1 MRHGIPPLPC
11 FMVALMIDR
20 PISTEE
26 LAAGC
31 MVKPASI
38 RVRLCRTGS
47 YFGLMPDKL
56 PNGRLTWPA
65 DWRERMVANPKGKR
79 G

>member
-1 MRHGIPPLPC
+1 MNS
-11 FMVALMIDR
+11 R

-31 MVKPASI
+31 MVRPASI
-38 RVRLCRTGS
+38 RVKLCREGH
-47 YFGLMPDKL
+47 YFGLVPDKL
-56 PNGRLTWPA
+56 PNGRLAWPA
-65 DWRERMVANPKGKR
+65 DWRERMVAPGKEKR